1 MERFIFRRECRRRRR
16 ARALRSRSP
25 RRRRSLP
32 KQYRTSRHRGEHAY
46 VSWKRKEKA
55 QPTLRADMMSKF
67 VEDLRQNLLRN
78 KDVAEV
84 ETIVRDAN
92 SVKCDS
98 KGIKFRT
105 FVDIVTGSPDQVD
118 CRGGRFLTIKD
129 GKSQDM
135 SLPSSASISF
145 LDADS
150 KSILNGINV
159 RLNDIDLKLSFVL
172 ELLAN
177 RLPASPAATSTN
189 ATLSAFPGSSP
200 PPEGSTTS
208 SGSAI
213 HVPLTATAPTIPDL
227 PPISLSS
234 TAALLAACQASPSPA
249 TSSSD
254 PSPISQNVEKSEVK
268 EEELDNGEAENDEDL
283 EEFGEDEDAEMIE
296 GKHDEPQ
303 QQTSRSTVSM
313 EEKFPEGAV
322 RRAAEKAARS
332 FQSTQPKVFA
342 WQILRESVSDE
353 DLREVQISLRTFH
366 GETASHLLS
375 RQLPKIRLVV
385 EATMSYFKW
394 DELTDEQQLSK
405 AKLLLSHLKN
415 NAKVRNWT
423 LREGRPNRAANV
435 NNTDMIW
442 KRYAAL
448 LGPGGLAAFGLL
460 QGQPP
465 AAIAAAAS
473 SLPNH

>member
-1 MERFIFRRECRRRRR
+1 
-16 ARALRSRSP
+16 
-25 RRRRSLP
+25 
-32 KQYRTSRHRGEHAY
+32 
-46 VSWKRKEKA
+46 
-55 QPTLRADMMSKF
+55 
-67 VEDLRQNLLRN
+67 
-78 KDVAEV
+78 
-84 ETIVRDAN
+84 
-92 SVKCDS
+92 
-98 KGIKFRT
+98 
-105 FVDIVTGSPDQVD
+105 
-118 CRGGRFLTIKD
+118 
-129 GKSQDM
+129 M

-189 ATLSAFPGSSP
+189 ATLSAFLGSSP

-227 PPISLSS
+227 PPISSSS

-254 PSPISQNVEKSEVK
+254 PSPISQNVEKGEVK
-268 EEELDNGEAENDEDL
+268 EEESDNGEAENDEDL
-283 EEFGEDEDAEMIE
+283 EEFDEDEDAEMIE
-296 GKHDEPQ
+296 RKHDEPQ

-313 EEKFPEGAV
+313 EGKFPEGAV

-342 WQILRESVSDE
+342 WQILRESVTDDE
-353 DLREVQISLRTFH
+353 LRNVQISLRTFH

-394 DELTDEQQLSK
+394 DQLTDEQQLSK

-465 AAIAAAAS
+465 TATAAAAS